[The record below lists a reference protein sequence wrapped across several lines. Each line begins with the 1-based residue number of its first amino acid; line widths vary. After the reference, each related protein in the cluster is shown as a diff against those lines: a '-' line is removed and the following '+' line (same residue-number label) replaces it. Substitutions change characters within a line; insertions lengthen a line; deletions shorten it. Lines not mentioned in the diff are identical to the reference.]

1 MPQQPRIR
9 HAMHKFAPL
18 AHRLT
23 FRRSEKCVTP
33 THDLTLSTISQ
44 WLLPVNA
51 STHLIKFFTVQF
63 LLCGILVARYFQTAN
78 DDDAESKHV
87 VAVGAMLIVL
97 WCWYY
102 RNVFSSLGCPWMNP
116 QLPGYQR
123 LPMHVPLRLFAD
135 EKQARRAACRPAL
148 ATMNTLT
155 TPNIWRLDS
164 LEWKFQFHMN
174 VRDALKAIYSDSGQW
189 DDMEIPSNWMLK
201 GYDRPIYTNIKYPF
215 PVVPPFVP
223 MENPTG
229 VYRLVFD
236 LPKPWQDESSATYS
250 LLLHG
255 VESACFVYLN
265 HELLGFSKDS
275 RLACEFDCTNAML
288 KEGENELHV
297 VAIRW
302 SDGSYVEDQDHWWM
316 AGIHRSV
323 ELVRRPVGAD
333 ILDYRV
339 QADSDGHL
347 GIVVDLKESSVS
359 NRRVVATLYC
369 DAQLSP
375 DGEWKSGDEVWT
387 GEEVGEGTH
396 CLVCGKVAT
405 PKLWS
410 AELPNLYTLT
420 LSLVDP
426 GGRVTQVESCRVGFR
441 TVDIQHG
448 VVLING
454 KRITVCGVNRHEHDP
469 DHGKV
474 VSVKRMQQD
483 IEVMK

>member
-1 MPQQPRIR
+1 
-9 HAMHKFAPL
+9 
-18 AHRLT
+18 
-23 FRRSEKCVTP
+23 
-33 THDLTLSTISQ
+33 
-44 WLLPVNA
+44 
-51 STHLIKFFTVQF
+51 
-63 LLCGILVARYFQTAN
+63 
-78 DDDAESKHV
+78 
-87 VAVGAMLIVL
+87 
-97 WCWYY
+97 
-102 RNVFSSLGCPWMNP
+102 
-116 QLPGYQR
+116 
-123 LPMHVPLRLFAD
+123 MHVPLRLFTD

-148 ATMNTLT
+148 ATMNTLA
-155 TPNIWRLDS
+155 TPNIWRLDA

-174 VRDALKAIYSDSGQW
+174 VREALKAIYARRDVGQW
-189 DDMEIPSNWMLK
+189 DDMEIPSHWMLK

-223 MENPTG
+223 KENPTG

-236 LPKPWQDESSATYS
+236 LPKPWQDEPAATYS

-275 RLACEFDCTNAML
+275 RLPCEFDCSNAML
-288 KEGENELHV
+288 QEGENELYV
-297 VAIRW
+297 VVIRW

-316 AGIHRSV
+316 AGIYRSV

-339 QADSDGHL
+339 QADADGHL
-347 GIVVDLKESSVS
+347 GIVVDLKESGVT
-359 NRRVVATLYC
+359 NRRVVAKLYS
-369 DAQLSP
+369 DEQLLP
-375 DGEWKSGDEVWT
+375 DGEWKVGDEVWT
-387 GEEVGEGTH
+387 GEGTGGGTH
-396 CLVCGKVAT
+396 CLVCGTVDT

-410 AELPNLYTLT
+410 AEEPNLYTLT
-420 LSLVDP
+420 LSLVGP

-441 TVDIQHG
+441 TVDIEHG
-448 VVLING
+448 VVLVNG